1 MKRREFIGAM
11 VTGAAL
17 LSPHALPAAGA
28 KTVGFLASGS
38 PETFKTVVT
47 GFQAGLK
54 DADFADGKNVAIEYR
69 WGNGQFGLLPSLAD
83 DLVKRPVDVIV
94 TMGGNVAAVAAK
106 RATSTIPIVFLTSDD
121 PVASGLVQS
130 LSRPGANMTGVTW
143 LAVELGT
150 KNLELMGELLP
161 ATANIAALVNPKRP
175 TAETQVKTATE
186 AAKALG
192 KTLRI
197 LHAGTKDEIDAAFST
212 IASENIGALFITVDP
227 LFIVNRVQIITA
239 AAKQAIPTVY
249 FQREF
254 VDLGG
259 LISYGANAHDAAK
272 LCGGYAGRILKGDNP
287 ADLPVQQST
296 RIETVINLKTA
307 RTLGLSVPPALLA
320 RADEVIE

>member
-1 MKRREFIGAM
+1 MKRREFIGAL

-17 LSPHALPAAGA
+17 LPRRAARAQGTR
-28 KTVGFLASGS
+28 TVGFLASGS
-38 PETFKTVVT
+38 RETFVTVVT

-54 DADFADGKNVAIEYR
+54 EAGFADGQNVAIEYR

-83 DLVKRPVDVIV
+83 DLAKRPVDVIV
-94 TMGGNVAAVAAK
+94 TMGGNVAAQAAR

-150 KNLELMGELLP
+150 KNLELIGELLP
-161 ATANIAALVNPKRP
+161 TTSNIAALVNPNRP
-175 TAETQVKTATE
+175 TAETQIRNASG

-197 LHAGTKDEIDAAFST
+197 LTAGTKDDIEAAFRT
-212 IASENIGALFITVDP
+212 IASDNIGALFITVDP
-227 LFIVNRVQIITA
+227 LFIVNRLQIIA
-239 AAKQAIPTVY
+239 SAAKQAIPTVY

-259 LISYGANAHDAAK
+259 LMSYGANAHDAAK

-287 ADLPVQQST
+287 GDLPVQQST
-296 RIETVINLKTA
+296 RIETVINLRTA
-307 RTLGLSVPPALLA
+307 RALGLTVPATLLA
-320 RADEVIE
+320 RADEVID

>member
-1 MKRREFIGAM
+1 MKRREFIKV

-17 LSPHALPAAGA
+17 LSPLAARAQGTR
-28 KTVGFLASGS
+28 TVGFLASGS

-54 DADFADGKNVAIEYR
+54 DADFVDGKNVAIEYR
-69 WGNGQFGLLPSLAD
+69 WGNGQFNLLPSLAGE
-83 DLVKRPVDVIV
+83 LVKHPVDVIV
-94 TMGGNVAAVAAK
+94 TMGGNVAALAAK
-106 RATSTIPIVFLTSDD
+106 HATSTIPIVFLTSDD

-150 KNLELMGELLP
+150 KNLELMDELLP
-161 ATANIAALVNPKRP
+161 TAAKIAALVNPKRP
-175 TAETQVKTATE
+175 TAETQVRNATE

-197 LHAGTKDEIDAAFST
+197 LYAGTKDDIDAAFAT
-212 IASENIGALFITVDP
+212 IAAENIGALFITVDP
-227 LFIVNRVQIITA
+227 LFIVNRVQIIA
-239 AAKQAIPTVY
+239 SAAKQAIPTVY

-272 LCGGYAGRILKGDNP
+272 LCGGYAGRILKRDNP

-307 RTLGLSVPPALLA
+307 KALGLVVPSALLA